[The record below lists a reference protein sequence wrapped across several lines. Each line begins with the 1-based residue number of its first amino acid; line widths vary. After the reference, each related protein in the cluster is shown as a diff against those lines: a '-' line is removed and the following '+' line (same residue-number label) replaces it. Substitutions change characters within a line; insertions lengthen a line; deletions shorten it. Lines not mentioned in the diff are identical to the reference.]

1 MNTTPWY
8 MRLASTAGRPAVLIG
23 SLAMGAPAEVA
34 LAQEAGF
41 NGFTAYLAPAVLSLY
56 AICAATVATGRKK
69 GDRGWLSSI
78 LGAGLALLYT
88 MGAQVTAH
96 LLDAGH
102 ISSGPWLITAVSA
115 VPALSCVSL
124 LHLAVTPRNTTVP
137 VNPVKS
143 GQGDSEKGRNGSD
156 AAEEE
161 PKAIAPAAPRKKGA
175 QGRSRPSLQAIRD
188 VADTLDKTG
197 QKVTAKALATAFKVS
212 ERTGAR
218 YLSRLTAA

>member
-8 MRLASTAGRPAVLIG
+8 IRLASTAGRPAVLIG

-41 NGFTAYLAPAVLSLY
+41 DGFTAYLAPAVLSLY
-56 AICAATVATGRKK
+56 AICAATVATSRRK
-69 GDRGWLSSI
+69 GDKGWLSSI

-96 LLDAGH
+96 LLSAEH

-124 LHLAVTPRNTTVP
+124 LHLAVTPRNTTVGVTKP
-137 VNPVKS
+137 KVRQVDTENPETD
-143 GQGDSEKGRNGSD
+143 QD
-156 AAEEE
+156 E
-161 PKAIAPAAPRKKGA
+161 PKGTETKERPKK
-175 QGRSRPSLQAIRD
+175 RSQSRSKPSLALIREAAKAIESSGKC
-188 VADTLDKTG
+188 VSGPAL
-197 QKVTAKALATAFKVS
+197 AKALGVS
-212 ERTGAR
+212 DRSGCLLYTSPSPR
-218 YLSRLTAA
+218 D